1 MDYNIA
7 NNMKYNVG
15 DIVAIPSK
23 EIGAGEIVDI
33 VNGGEYRIEADGI
46 LYGATED
53 ELVLVQQKEEDEVV
67 PPEEITESVV
77 TEGKLMQYAKEFFDK
92 MKQGKIES
100 KEVIEEGLKT
110 NDLEYVVSPY
120 VSVDEY
126 TSKISSDNIT
136 IGLFCN
142 EKEVAKDLLDFI
154 EKMYFLEIRDIEIGD
169 SLTEDNKYI
178 LFVEFDRNP
187 QFPKVLVDVL
197 DSINFLI
204 NKKLGDWK
212 FITLNMKSKLPV
224 SIEALTKYVRLV
236 PLQDKPTEEKEV
248 KKESVQYSKDNITRT
263 YLDEGY
269 ITEEELSKCIDECE
283 TLNESMSLDREVL
296 EYNFPA
302 AEILT
307 TEENVFIID
316 SGKIRKLGY

>member
-46 LYGATED
+46 LYGASED
-53 ELVLVQQKEEDEVV
+53 ELVLVQQKEEEVV

-92 MKQGKIES
+92 LKKGEVEP
-100 KEVIEEGLKT
+100 KEVIEEGLKV

-204 NKKLGDWK
+204 NKKLKDWN
-212 FITLNMKSKLPV
+212 FITLNMKDKLPV
-224 SIEALTKYVRLV
+224 SIESLTKYVRLV

-269 ITEEELSKCIDECE
+269 ITEEELSKCIDKCE
-283 TLNESMSLDREVL
+283 ILNESMSLDREVL